1 MDIAPLDWF
10 ILGAYLVIITGIGL
24 FVGLRVRQS
33 GDYFLGGRRFGPW
46 LMIGQ
51 SFGVGT
57 HAEMPVALAGA
68 VYSIGASA
76 IWFQW
81 KNLFI
86 TPFYWIMAP
95 IFRRIRR
102 TTMAEFTEDR
112 YGSWM
117 GAIYIV
123 FALCFFI
130 INTGSMLKGAGKVI
144 SQAAGGT
151 VDANEIVVAMTVMF
165 ILYSFVGGLI
175 AAAWTDLFQGAL
187 IILLSFML
195 IPLGWTVVGGL
206 DGMKASLEPFR
217 FSLAT
222 PSGIG
227 PWVILMLTVNGLV
240 GIMAQ
245 PHQLATVGT
254 GRDERTCRIG
264 MLFGNFVKRVCT
276 VGWALVGLIVAAMV
290 AQGLADGASL
300 GDPEN
305 AFGFA
310 CRQLLFPGAL
320 GLLIA
325 SILAANMSTCSAFL
339 VSSGALFTEGLYRR
353 RLVPGRPDRHYLW
366 IGRISGFVITMLG
379 VLYALFLIQSV
390 LYTFLLTETLATFV
404 GISILGGIIWP
415 RANRWGALASLLT
428 ALTTNFLLYYVTG
441 QRLDH
446 WDANVFLAA
455 LLAGIGALVVVSL
468 VTPPE
473 PAESLSSFFG
483 RLQVP
488 SDEPGPITAP
498 GDVDNPLPP
507 GAAFPHHRSAE
518 TRRPGTTVFDVEPA
532 GHAAAALATDRPL
545 LLVNLLRLRAAA
557 AGRGWRAYREDLGG
571 FVLGWAMVLAL
582 VAATIGFLSGGEIP
596 NP

>member
-1 MDIAPLDWF
+1 VTVSLAPLDWAV
-10 ILGAYLVIITGIGL
+10 IVAY
-24 FVGLRVRQS
+24 FVGITAIGVIVGYRVRLS
-33 GDYFLGGRRFGPW
+33 GEYFLGGRRFGPW

-68 VYSIGASA
+68 VYSVGASA
-76 IWFQW
+76 IWYQW

-95 IFRRIRR
+95 VFRRIRR

-112 YGSWM
+112 YGTWM

-123 FALCFFI
+123 FALCFFV

-144 SQAAGGT
+144 SQATGGS
-151 VDANEIVVAMTVMF
+151 VDVDDIVVAMTVLF
-165 ILYSFVGGLI
+165 ILYSFVGGLV
-175 AAAWTDLFQGAL
+175 AAAWTDLFQGFL
-187 IILLSFML
+187 IIALSFML
-195 IPLGWTVVGGL
+195 IPLGWSVVGGL
-206 DGMKASLEPFR
+206 DGMKGSLEPFR

-227 PWVILMLTVNGLV
+227 PWVIAMLTINGLV

-245 PHQLATVGT
+245 PHMLAAVGT
-254 GRDERTCRIG
+254 GRDERTCRMG

-276 VGWALVGLIVAAMV
+276 VGWALVGLIVAAMI
-290 AQGLADGASL
+290 AQGAGHAGAL

-320 GLLIA
+320 GLMIA

-339 VSSGALFTEGLYRR
+339 VDAGALFTEGLYRR
-353 RLVPGRPDRHYLW
+353 RLVPDRPDRHYLW
-366 IGRISGFVITMLG
+366 VGRISGLVITMLG
-379 VLYALFLIQSV
+379 VCYALYLIQSV

-404 GISILGGIIWP
+404 GIGVLGGIIWP
-415 RANRWGALASLLT
+415 RANRWGALASLLS
-428 ALTTNFLLYYVTG
+428 ALATNFLLYKLTG

-455 LLAGIGALVVVSL
+455 LLAGVAALVIVSL
-468 VTPPE
+468 LTRPE
-473 PAESLSSFFG
+473 PAESIASFFG
-483 RLQVP
+483 RLQTP
-488 SDEPGPITAP
+488 SDGARNETEAP
-498 GDVDNPLPP
+498 G
-507 GAAFPHHRSAE
+507 
-518 TRRPGTTVFDVEPA
+518 
-532 GHAAAALATDRPL
+532 RPL
-545 LLVNLLRLRAAA
+545 LLVNLLHPRRAAA
-557 AGRGWRAYREDLGG
+557 GKGWRAFQEDLGG
-571 FVLGWAMVLAL
+571 FALGWVMVALLVIATGLFLAM
-582 VAATIGFLSGGEIP
+582 
-596 NP
+596 